1 MSTEY
6 VKFKPVT
13 ENGNSGNENFLL
25 PNLTNFSSGFGL
37 ACFADQHAMLWNRL
51 PFVPP
56 IFPPFPEEFNPR
68 VPLTAVT
75 CIIPNESRLGKENEP
90 VVVSSTTVKGRIPVV
105 SMTRPNDLLSRRNG
119 EVSPVCSSET
129 SEFEPKQSTDE
140 YPNSQMTELS
150 SNRSKDKLTGE
161 EICGWM
167 WNHTC
172 AGCQLRIVQKQCLRL
187 SDGQVWHTDCL
198 TCHHCGTSLQ
208 TANSC
213 FNRDGSIYCQADY
226 KRLFGPLK
234 RASISCSACQRLVTS
249 RDLVIRAHLYIFHY
263 SCFVC
268 RQCNRSLQPGDR
280 YVLRDGQPVCQAD
293 LLLEGSLSPTEAA
306 SEKPPPSVDY
316 KLEEDDRPV
325 QDKNEIESFPF
336 THTPRSRPPSSQRFG
351 IPSPIGKD
359 FQITSSQT
367 RSDRLSLS
375 EPIYPNKGIQ
385 SGHRLQY
392 NYRSLSFPTSTNGS
406 HFSPPSICALST
418 RVTEPS
424 ETDMLSHYF
433 LSTSR
438 NPHLDCNIDQQR
450 FTCFP
455 NPTKQSLSELM
466 SALEPYSLQPSSA
479 SSPPMIFGQLDVPD
493 PHVPFLSPYLHH
505 SHRSPIESSSGI
517 HLPEVSSSVSSVS
530 SSGVQFPLHQPTS
543 VNSLSTRLLVGPKS
557 FELTFP
563 FSSGLPSQQAP
574 PPGFLKL
581 IEPMNH
587 PLGYVTGSNASSL
600 LMQHVQQKRNR
611 KRRTGLHQSFD
622 SVCLNSSAGFCMGM
636 STRQKRMRTS
646 FKHHQ
651 LRAMKAY
658 FNMNHNPDVKDLK
671 VLTEKTGLS
680 KRVLQVWF
688 QNARAKY
695 RRSML
700 RQETTASIPVA
711 TGTMASSMGS
721 ASEMSNPTTALQTS
735 LSDCDSKS
743 SPVLHRPQLE
753 TESQSSSTED
763 GPLYNLDE
771 TEIEQ
776 LDSIKIHNHRQL
788 VQPSEER
795 TRTNAQ
801 PLFGITCLTHDPYS
815 ETLAARSRSTSS
827 TTTFDCNYAA
837 SSPSSVAYNA
847 FDLSGC
853 RSVMDLCS
861 LNILQS

>member
-13 ENGNSGNENFLL
+13 ENGNSGNESFLL
-25 PNLTNFSSGFGL
+25 PNLTNFPTGFGL
-37 ACFADQHAMLWNRL
+37 ACFAEQHAMLWNRL

-56 IFPPFPEEFNPR
+56 IFPPFPDEFNPR

-90 VVVSSTTVKGRIPVV
+90 IVVSSTAVKGRIPVV
-105 SMTRPNDLLSRRNG
+105 SMERPNDLLSRRND
-119 EVSPVCSSET
+119 EVSPVCSSENPQ
-129 SEFEPKQSTDE
+129 FEPMQSTAE
-140 YPNSQMTELS
+140 YSNSQVPEMS
-150 SNRSKDKLTGE
+150 SNRSKDKLRGND
-161 EICGWM
+161 ICGWM

-172 AGCQLRIVQKQCLRL
+172 AGCQLKIVQKQCLRL
-187 SDGQVWHTDCL
+187 SDGQVWHTNCL
-198 TCHHCGTSLQ
+198 TCRHCGISLQ

-213 FNRDGSIYCQADY
+213 FNRDGSIYCQTDY

-234 RASISCSACQRLVTS
+234 RASISCSACQHLITS
-249 RDLVIRAHLYIFHY
+249 RDLVIRAHLSIFHY

-268 RQCNRSLQPGDR
+268 CQCNRNLQPGDR
-280 YVLRDGQPVCQAD
+280 YALRDGQPVCQAD
-293 LLLEGSLSPTEAA
+293 LLLEDSPSPTEAA
-306 SEKPPPSVDY
+306 SEKLPSSVDY
-316 KLEEDDRPV
+316 KLEEDDRLV
-325 QDKNEIESFPF
+325 QEKNETESFPF
-336 THTPRSRPPSSQRFG
+336 THTPLNRPPSSQRFG

-359 FQITSSQT
+359 LQITLSQT
-367 RSDRLSLS
+367 GSDRLSRS
-375 EPIYPNKGIQ
+375 EPIYPNDGIL
-385 SGHRLQY
+385 SGHRPQHKY
-392 NYRSLSFPTSTNGS
+392 KSLSFPTSTNGS
-406 HFSPPSICALST
+406 QFSPPSVCALPT
-418 RVTEPS
+418 RITETS
-424 ETDMLSHYF
+424 EPEMLSHYL
-433 LSTSR
+433 LSASR
-438 NPHLDCNIDQQR
+438 NLHLDCHIDQQR

-466 SALEPYSLQPSSA
+466 SALEPYSLQPPSS

-493 PHVPFLSPYLHH
+493 PHVHFLSPYLHH
-505 SHRSPIESSSGI
+505 SHRSPIESTSGI
-517 HLPEVSSSVSSVS
+517 HLPEVSSSVSPVS
-530 SSGVQFPLHQPTS
+530 SSGVQFSLHQPTS

-557 FELTFP
+557 FDMTFP
-563 FSSGLPSQQAP
+563 FSSGLPPQQAP

-622 SVCLNSSAGFCMGM
+622 NVCLNSSAGFCMGM

-711 TGTMASSMGS
+711 TGAMASSMGS
-721 ASEMSNPTTALQTS
+721 ASELSNPATVLQTS

-743 SPVLHRPQLE
+743 SPVPHRPQLD
-753 TESQSSSTED
+753 TGSQSSSTED
-763 GPLYNLDE
+763 GPLYNIDE
-771 TEIEQ
+771 AENEQ
-776 LDSIKIHNHRQL
+776 LDPLNIHNPKQL
-788 VQPSEER
+788 LQLDEER

-801 PLFGITCLTHDPYS
+801 PLFDVTCVTRDPYS
-815 ETLAARSRSTSS
+815 EALAARSRSTSS

-837 SSPSSVAYNA
+837 SSPSSVAYNV

-861 LNILQS
+861 LNVLQS